1 MYPSWSSESPVC
13 AGETYQDPKDGTI
26 IRVVRVRTRSRLMDA
41 VDTAKQQ
48 WSKKSFVVLILH
60 VVFALIIVVPLGP
73 MLVCR

>member
-1 MYPSWSSESPVC
+1 
-13 AGETYQDPKDGTI
+13 
-26 IRVVRVRTRSRLMDA
+26 MDA

-60 VVFALIIVVPLGP
+60 VVFALIIVVPLGL